1 MIVVAGHLRVDPAQR
16 EAFLERTRRH
26 IAQARV
32 APGCLDFALSADLLD
47 AGRVNV
53 FERWVDRAALEAF
66 RGSGPEDDLGA
77 MIRAFHIEEFE
88 VSPASQAKP

>member
-1 MIVVAGHLRVDPAQR
+1 MIVVAGHLRVDPAAR
-16 EAFLERTRRH
+16 AEFLERTRGS
-26 IAQARV
+26 IALARA

-66 RGSGPEDDLGA
+66 RGSGPDDGLGA
-77 MIRAFHIEEFE
+77 MIRAFHVEELE
-88 VSPASQAKP
+88 ATPATP